1 MPITRPLALNEKFV
15 DRASIGAFYSLALC
29 TITDGMINLMNNE
42 VVVEIIEP
50 NEWQRLR
57 SIRLQALT
65 ESGHAFG
72 GTLEGES
79 AEDESAW
86 RAKFEKNDFLIAS
99 IDGVDVAMM
108 FIEVLDGDFGATCW
122 IGGCWSNPEFRGKG
136 LLSSMFRFIDRQDK
150 DWKIQGLGVW
160 TDNYNAIAAY
170 EKLGFVKMGE
180 DTASSRQPG
189 KSYQRMIRKSV
200 A

>member
-1 MPITRPLALNEKFV
+1 
-15 DRASIGAFYSLALC
+15 
-29 TITDGMINLMNNE
+29 MNNG
-42 VVVEIIEP
+42 VVVEIIAP

-72 GTLEGES
+72 GTFEVES

-86 RAKFEKNDFLIAS
+86 RAKFEKNEFLIAS
-99 IDGVDVAMM
+99 VDGVDGALMY
-108 FIEVLDGDFGATCW
+108 IEVLNGDFGATCW
-122 IGGCWSNPEFRGKG
+122 IGGCWSDPRFRGKG
-136 LLSSMFRFIDRQDK
+136 LMRAMFTFIDQQNK

-160 TDNYNAIAAY
+160 TNNYSAIAAY

-180 DTASSRQPG
+180 DTESTRKPG
-189 KSYQRMIRKSV
+189 MFYQRMIRKSAV
-200 A
+200 

>member
-1 MPITRPLALNEKFV
+1 MT
-15 DRASIGAFYSLALC
+15 S
-29 TITDGMINLMNNE
+29 GMINPMNNG
-42 VVVEIIEP
+42 VVVQIIDP

-79 AEDESAW
+79 AESESEW
-86 RAKFEKNDFLIAS
+86 RSKFIKNDFLIAS
-99 IDGVDVAMM
+99 VDGVDVAMM

-122 IGGCWSNPEFRGKG
+122 IGGCWSNPKFRGKG
-136 LLSSMFRFIDRQDK
+136 VLSSMFRFIDQQDK
-150 DWKIQGLGVW
+150 DWKVQGLGVW

-170 EKLGFVKMGE
+170 EKLGFVKMGD
-180 DTASSRQPG
+180 DTASTRQPG
-189 KSYQRMIRKSV
+189 KFYQRMIRKSAV
-200 A
+200 

>member
-1 MPITRPLALNEKFV
+1 M
-15 DRASIGAFYSLALC
+15 SSQ
-29 TITDGMINLMNNE
+29 
-42 VVVEIIEP
+42 VVVELLEA

-57 SIRLQALT
+57 TIRLQALT

-72 GTLEGES
+72 GTLEAERI
-79 AEDESAW
+79 EDETAW

-99 IDGVDVAMM
+99 VDGVDGAMM
-108 FIEVLDGDFGATCW
+108 YIEVLNGDFGATCW
-122 IGGCWSNPEFRGKG
+122 IGGCWSDPRFRGKG
-136 LLSSMFRFIDRQDK
+136 LMRAMFTYIDEQDK

-180 DTASSRQPG
+180 DTESTRKPG
-189 KSYQRMIRKSV
+189 LFYQRMIRKS
-200 A
+200 AI